1 MPHLEFLIIVCICLL
16 SIYDLCTAFILQV
29 ALATAANPFVR
40 KLALSL
46 PSPSATHPFLLL
58 PLYTK
63 DLALMAE
70 LSILPVQS
78 HFMPDF
84 SGGRALHNPELFRAN
99 TAEWVSLCV
108 CVSVLAVCMCV
119 VKLIIVENGF
129 STRYT

>member
-1 MPHLEFLIIVCICLL
+1 
-16 SIYDLCTAFILQV
+16 
-29 ALATAANPFVR
+29 
-40 KLALSL
+40 
-46 PSPSATHPFLLL
+46 
-58 PLYTK
+58 
-63 DLALMAE
+63 MAE
-70 LSILPVQS
+70 LSILAVQS

-99 TAEWVSLCV
+99 PAEWVSL